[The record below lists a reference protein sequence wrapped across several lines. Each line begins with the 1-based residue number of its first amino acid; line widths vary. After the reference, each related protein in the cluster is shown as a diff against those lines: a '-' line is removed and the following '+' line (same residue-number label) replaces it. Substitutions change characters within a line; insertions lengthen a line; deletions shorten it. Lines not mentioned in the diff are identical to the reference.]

1 MTSVAM
7 NLCEGTVGQDGMK
20 LICGTT
26 VAAKK
31 ARLVKGVKVSYGI
44 SFAADFNLSLCVL
57 PVDTRTA

>member
-1 MTSVAM
+1 
-7 NLCEGTVGQDGMK
+7 MK